1 MGIDKETQPKYIN
14 IVLDNNPAYMKV
26 LKDQAEE
33 DGQNDEGN
41 SKLSLTTDKHSFQ
54 MEEYYFDDDD
64 DTIFISGNMVSDK
77 GESYLSISIP
87 LSDTVL
93 IDILQYATKKLNK
106 LKTALET
113 LS

>member
-1 MGIDKETQPKYIN
+1 MGIDKETQPKHIN

-33 DGQNDEGN
+33 DGQNEDGAN
-41 SKLSLTTDKHSFQ
+41 KLSLTTDKHSFQ
-54 MEEYYFDDDD
+54 MEEFYFDDSDD
-64 DTIFISGNMVSDK
+64 AIFISGNMVSDK
-77 GESYLSISIP
+77 GESWVSVSVP

-93 IDILQYATKKLNK
+93 IDILQYATRKLNK

>member
-1 MGIDKETQPKYIN
+1 MGIDKETQPKYIS

-54 MEEYYFDDDD
+54 MEEYYFDDSD

-77 GESYLSISIP
+77 GESYLGISIP
-87 LSDTVL
+87 LSDMVL